1 MAEER
6 VFSFEKNEKINLSKK
21 LLSLTKPGDYILLK
35 GYREMKMEEI
45 LEFWRREYQKN
56 NIT

>member
-21 LLSLTKPGDYILLK
+21 LLNLTKPGDYILLK
-35 GYREMKMEEI
+35 GSREMKMEEI
-45 LEFWRREYQKN
+45 LEFWRREYQKK
-56 NIT
+56 